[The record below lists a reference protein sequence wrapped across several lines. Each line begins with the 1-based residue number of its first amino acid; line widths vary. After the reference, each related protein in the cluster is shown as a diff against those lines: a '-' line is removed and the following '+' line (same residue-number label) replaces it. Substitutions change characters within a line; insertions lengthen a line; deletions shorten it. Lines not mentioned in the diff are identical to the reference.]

1 MIQGKEVIV
10 GGGYSKVR
18 LVLKWSF
25 DVGQCVFCPQKNT
38 TQTFNLVWTISIQ
51 FIKVIESKCQFS
63 IVFTFI
69 SQILLYLEV

>member
-38 TQTFNLVWTISIQ
+38 TQTFNLV
-51 FIKVIESKCQFS
+51 
-63 IVFTFI
+63 
-69 SQILLYLEV
+69 